1 MGKRHT
7 KLSKSFVLANR
18 DLRNFVDYIKCQQK
32 LLQTEINNTKLHLRT
47 LQNRNDLQFSLKC
60 ISVIFLSSNDNL
72 LKFHDSIQPK
82 KFNKLLTEY
91 KPKQDNEKVIF
102 KFSGV
107 SLTEAEK
114 QL

>member
-1 MGKRHT
+1 M
-7 KLSKSFVLANR
+7 ANR

-32 LLQTEINNTKLHLRT
+32 LLQTEVNNTKLHLRT

-60 ISVIFLSSNDNL
+60 TDFTPISVIFLSSNDKL
-72 LKFHDSIQPK
+72 LKIHDSIQPK

-102 KFSGV
+102 QFSGV

-114 QL
+114 